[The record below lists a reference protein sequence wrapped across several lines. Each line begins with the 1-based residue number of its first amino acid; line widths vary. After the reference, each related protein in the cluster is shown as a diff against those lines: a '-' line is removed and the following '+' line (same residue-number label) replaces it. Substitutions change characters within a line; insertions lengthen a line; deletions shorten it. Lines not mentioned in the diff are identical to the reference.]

1 MATNNSINLKNAG
14 LAKYDGAGTFSA
26 ETTTQYNILVGGA
39 SNGITSVAPSATSGI
54 PVVSQGSSANPTFGT
69 AVVSGGGTGVTSATP
84 YAVLC
89 GGTTSTSALQSI
101 ASVGTSGQ
109 VLTSNGAGALPTFQ
123 TAATGAISWL
133 SNSGVFFASANKGYY
148 LTGASTAL
156 LPVSISDGSVII
168 FFLRTGS
175 TCTILANTGQ
185 VIVSGTNI
193 TEIGGTMTSSTFG
206 NCVTLVYSSTY
217 STWSVTNIIG
227 SWTLSAITPLSI
239 SNRYIWIDGSDPLG
253 TGTPPTNGTNVLPV
267 DKFGVATIT
276 QATTSQRPIYYSNQQ
291 NGLGTLYAND
301 GVSTNLDVTAA
312 NFGNDVTMFLLTTPS
327 TTTNSYIISGSDGGT
342 GAPAFLSGYSSTAYE
357 WYTGSDRYT
366 LASSASGYNLL
377 TSAQTTTGTNTKLY
391 YNGGLVN
398 SYSYV
403 QSISSYYLKKIFQSG
418 LGGNYF
424 KGYVAEL
431 IIYTKILSANELIAM
446 NLYFA
451 NKWGLSISP

>member
-69 AVVSGGGTGVTSATP
+69 AVVSGGGTGVTSATA

-123 TAATGAISWL
+123 TAASGAISWL
-133 SNSGVFFASANKGYY
+133 SNSGSFTASSNKGYY
-148 LTGASTAL
+148 LTAASTPL
-156 LPVSISDGSVII
+156 LPASPSDNDVII
-168 FFLRTGS
+168 FFLKTAS
-175 TCTILANTGQ
+175 TCTITANTGQ
-185 VIVSGTNI
+185 IIISGTNI
-193 TEIGGTMTSSTFG
+193 TGTGGTMASSTYG

-217 STWSVTNIIG
+217 GTWSVTSIIG
-227 SWTLSAITPLSI
+227 SWNLSAFNPTSI
-239 SNRYIWIDGSDPLG
+239 SNQYIWMDGSDPLG

-276 QATTSQRPIYYSNQQ
+276 QATTSQQPIYYSNQQ

-301 GVSTNLDVTAA
+301 AVSTQVFVSASTYGNNVTI
-312 NFGNDVTMFLLTTPS
+312 FLLATPTTS
-327 TTTNSYIISGSDGGT
+327 VNSYIFAGDNGGGGPT
-342 GAPAFLSGYSSTAYE
+342 FLSGYSSKAYE
-357 WYTGSDRYT
+357 WFNNSDRYT
-366 LASSASGYNLL
+366 MATTASGYNLL
-377 TSAQTTTGTNTKLY
+377 TTAQTTSGTNTKLY
-391 YNGGLVN
+391 YNGGLIN
-398 SYSYV
+398 SYTYT
-403 QSISSYYLKKIFQSG
+403 QSISSNKLIRIFNSDAS
-418 LGGNYF
+418 NYF

-431 IIYTKILSANELIAM
+431 IIYTKILSATELTAM